1 MRPIIIGIG
10 GAYSGAGKTT
20 IASLILKKLKN
31 WGAIKYTKTSLYCS
45 IINDREVLSQKGKD
59 TKRLLDSGAGKVLW
73 VQSPFSE
80 LGEILPMAV
89 EMLSDL
95 KGIIIEGNSAI
106 EVLEPDIVIFM
117 SGAEKE
123 RFKRGADKILE
134 MADIVIFEKEPPAK
148 TPESAKRF
156 SKNDVKGYINFL
168 TRLIKDMKIK
178 DTKKFIDKNT

>member
-20 IASLILKKLKN
+20 VASLILKKFKN

-45 IINDREVLSQKGKD
+45 VTDDKEVLSQEGKD
-59 TKRLLDSGAGKVLW
+59 TKRLLDSGADKVLW
-73 VQSPFSE
+73 VQSPFPE

-95 KGIIIEGNSAI
+95 KGILIEGNSAV
-106 EVLEPDIVIFM
+106 EVLRPDIVIFI
-117 SGAEKE
+117 SGAEKK
-123 RFKRGADKILE
+123 RFKKNVDRILE

-148 TPESAKRF
+148 TPENAKRF
-156 SKNDVKGYINFL
+156 SKNDVEGFINFIA
-168 TRLIKDMKIK
+168 RLIKGYE
-178 DTKKFIDKNT
+178 DKR